1 MSSKPKTHKQIVLE
15 TLKAHKREGVTNREL
30 ETAAHTR
37 RPEARIYDL
46 IQEGH
51 IIDQRMERVA
61 KGVRVARYFYKGWA
75 PPVPK
80 DNPKPKATSES
91 IETRL
96 VAAQAGLFGHAHA
109 LVTPNHYDQE
119 RQAA

>member
-1 MSSKPKTHKQIVLE
+1 MDTKSKTHKQIILE
-15 TLKAHKREGVTNREL
+15 VLKAHRADGLTNREL
-30 ETAAHTR
+30 GVAAHTR
-37 RPEARIYDL
+37 RPEARICDL
-46 IQEGH
+46 RKDGH

-75 PPVPK
+75 PPKPK
-80 DNPKPKATSES
+80 DKPKAVPS

-96 VAAQAGLFGHAHA
+96 VAVQAGLFGHAHA